1 MELPNEHNVKDAYI
15 MYPYIYIYTQHTC
28 IHMYAQTHTFATH
41 VFTLHMSLH
50 TNTYNEIFLFLH
62 INF

>member
-15 MYPYIYIYTQHTC
+15 MYPYIYIHN
-28 IHMYAQTHTFATH
+28 THAFICTHRLTFATH